1 MDRGDWQATVHGGA
15 KSWTQLSA
23 RTHTHTHRMALSDQM
38 LTKAKKD
45 VCRDR
50 KREYREAKTI
60 FHAKRDRQ
68 TCRIRTELSLFILS
82 SYSLWV
88 LTMLSSWFQSFLKSR
103 WTLSSH
109 TLGATPTSF
118 PQRSSLAEADQ
129 KHISVQFSSVAQSY
143 PTLWD
148 PMGCNTPAVSPGVCS
163 NSCTSSQW
171 CHPTISSSV
180 IPLSSCL
187 QSFPASG
194 SFPIS
199 QFFKS
204 GSQSIGASALAS
216 VLPMNI
222 QDWFPLG
229 LTALISLQSKGLCY
243 FNQRVLLR
251 HRPNCLGST
260 LLTLLGAQIR
270 QGQCPH
276 QPHHTSP

>member
-1 MDRGDWQATVHGGA
+1 MRAHTH
-15 KSWTQLSA
+15 
-23 RTHTHTHRMALSDQM
+23 THTHTHRMALSDQM

-143 PTLWD
+143 PTL
-148 PMGCNTPAVSPGVCS
+148 
-163 NSCTSSQW
+163 
-171 CHPTISSSV
+171 
-180 IPLSSCL
+180 
-187 QSFPASG
+187 
-194 SFPIS
+194 
-199 QFFKS
+199 
-204 GSQSIGASALAS
+204 
-216 VLPMNI
+216 
-222 QDWFPLG
+222 
-229 LTALISLQSKGLCY
+229 
-243 FNQRVLLR
+243 
-251 HRPNCLGST
+251 
-260 LLTLLGAQIR
+260 
-270 QGQCPH
+270 
-276 QPHHTSP
+276 

>member
-1 MDRGDWQATVHGGA
+1 MQEKQEIHGFNPWVKKIPWRRKWQLTPVFLPGEPHGQRRLASYSPWGC
-15 KSWTQLSA
+15 KELDTTERA
-23 RTHTHTHRMALSDQM
+23 RAHTHTHTHTHRMALSDQM

-143 PTLWD
+143 PTL
-148 PMGCNTPAVSPGVCS
+148 
-163 NSCTSSQW
+163 
-171 CHPTISSSV
+171 
-180 IPLSSCL
+180 
-187 QSFPASG
+187 
-194 SFPIS
+194 
-199 QFFKS
+199 
-204 GSQSIGASALAS
+204 
-216 VLPMNI
+216 
-222 QDWFPLG
+222 
-229 LTALISLQSKGLCY
+229 
-243 FNQRVLLR
+243 
-251 HRPNCLGST
+251 
-260 LLTLLGAQIR
+260 
-270 QGQCPH
+270 
-276 QPHHTSP
+276 